1 MQSVVAS
8 MILQRYD
15 YFNIANNGGL
25 IIIME
30 PSIGFVSIK
39 DLFRLEQAVVIPA
52 AAGVQ
57 QAVVV
62 ERVVVDVVVVYKQ
75 WIDTSMCIIETL
87 GNSYPK
93 EHFWVSCSRFRLI
106 CILINCAFQ

>member
-1 MQSVVAS
+1 
-8 MILQRYD
+8 MISD
-15 YFNIANNGGL
+15 YFTDPNNSRL